1 MANDIKAAF
10 KAAFL
15 SIPEGST
22 CYWLVKR
29 KSQYGRME
37 KVNEIAA
44 NEKTD
49 IYEEILVNHG
59 AGEYL
64 VWLMDNNDKKVV
76 EMPTRFMIPGEQN
89 FDEEEEDDDEEEDPA
104 EMIRKVKR
112 GYAKKLQDDLELEE
126 ILSIRERLHGKKE
139 NVNTNQSNNDF
150 IQAIEKIE
158 RRNEER
164 ERRLEEKINNMQ
176 QNQQQTGIFTLIAEM
191 QKSNSNMTQLMMKQ
205 QSENQKIAME
215 RDAKSQDLI
224 IALLKKDDGGKKDFW
239 DSPFFLEVYKKAN
252 EKPKS
257 IFDDSMAKMM
267 DMFFQT
273 QQQTVQRMLDIQL
286 EAGQNDMF
294 FQRMKV
300 FKDMAAQVGP
310 GIKDFA
316 LRWASI
322 KAAKETEQEK
332 IRANIT
338 EKPQPQKQNK
348 SRQQAQ
354 NQTNQPPQQQQQ
366 APPKPKVVV
375 VKQQR
380 PDPEPQTDPQE
391 EELKRFFLAIYNK
404 IIDNDN
410 IEDIEREI
418 REKPG
423 AVKAIKEDERLQ
435 AFVAEEGG
443 RIKELFDK
451 IRNEA
456 GND

>member
-1 MANDIKAAF
+1 MNDVKAAF

-29 KSQYGRME
+29 RGQYGRME
-37 KVNEIAA
+37 KINEIAA

-49 IYEEILVNHG
+49 IYEEILLNHG

-76 EMPTRFMIPGEQN
+76 DMPTRFKIPGEQN

-139 NVNTNQSNNDF
+139 NVSTNQNNNDF

-176 QNQQQTGIFTLIAEM
+176 QNQQQAGIFTLIAEM
-191 QKSNSNMTQLMMKQ
+191 QKSNSNMTQLMMQQ

-239 DSPFFLEVYKKAN
+239 DSPFFLEVYKKAT

-332 IRANIT
+332 IRAKNIT
-338 EKPQPQKQNK
+338 EQPRQQPQTQRQNT
-348 SRQQAQ
+348 QQEAQ
-354 NQTNQPPQQQQQ
+354 PQQQ
-366 APPKPKVVV
+366 PSPTKPKVVV

-380 PDPEPQTDPQE
+380 PPEAESQTDPQE
-391 EELKRFFLAIYNK
+391 EELKRFFLAIYHK
-404 IIDNDN
+404 IVDNDN

-435 AFVAEEGG
+435 AFVDDEGG

-451 IRNEA
+451 IRNEVP
-456 GND
+456 GNE